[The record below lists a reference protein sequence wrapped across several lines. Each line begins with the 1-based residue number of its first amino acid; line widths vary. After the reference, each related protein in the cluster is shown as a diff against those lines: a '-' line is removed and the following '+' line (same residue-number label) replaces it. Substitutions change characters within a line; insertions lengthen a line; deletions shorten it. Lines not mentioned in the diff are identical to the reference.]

1 MIARNLHILWLVLRA
16 FFLELVCAARFT
28 ITITITMWDCHMVG
42 SPGQAGSVKLSKQ
55 RGIRPG
61 ERESPSIK
69 ATRSPAGIPR
79 PIIIASKLIF
89 IFDKKT
95 RSEEGT
101 GGTGVR
107 SSCFGSSHLLL
118 LLLLVKLNAEEG
130 KTLFISENWKVRLES
145 TNCCRGETRQPAR
158 QAMQIWQHHH

>member
-1 MIARNLHILWLVLRA
+1 MNQPQSFNHNNIDCKKPTYIMIG
-16 FFLELVCAARFT
+16 FARFLPGT
-28 ITITITMWDCHMVG
+28 RVCGTLHHHHHDHNVRPPYGRVSWSSG
-42 SPGQAGSVKLSKQ
+42 SSQIKQ
-55 RGIRPG
+55 TARDQTGR

-130 KTLFISENWKVRLES
+130 KTLFISEK
-145 TNCCRGETRQPAR
+145 
-158 QAMQIWQHHH
+158 